1 MRLPYLINQGWRAAE
16 GERQAAARSSLSGHA
31 AKGQYEDAF
40 STNKKSYFTPTSNP
54 KLRTNRVAHV
64 LAHQF

>member
-40 STNKKSYFTPTSNP
+40 STNKKKKNLTLPQPLTQN
-54 KLRTNRVAHV
+54 
-64 LAHQF
+64 